1 MTDENKKT
9 DLDDCVPAMAL
20 NEMTSQ
26 FDAMFSTLG
35 MAQNKA
41 TKFEAAARES
51 AKLANDLQARLD
63 RALQVEEE
71 LRLDLLRRESQLE
84 KLEAG
89 KPVSV
94 DVTPTVSTPVGPVTV
109 HTQVDID
116 RLVELKALCENQKFT
131 LVEVRHTL
139 DLAGAFDFKQLPEIA
154 RTTMEHI
161 RLLENEL
168 KFKTSLLADIR
179 DVHSSQGQNGGHLA
193 TLASE
198 LYSALHTA
206 RAERAEFL
214 KSTGEL
220 EQEVANLR
228 KDVEVITNSRDRL
241 QAVVDRETGQVGA
254 LNERITSLTQ
264 ANSRL
269 TVKVHYLTS
278 ALNIVQGE
286 RVHELEGQVSE
297 LKVERDEALAKL
309 KSVTEELS
317 SIGLSLFPL
326 QFGVDGVFLGDAK
339 QIIDKCNALHSELST
354 MGIEFGRYKEA
365 HWKLHKSYMEL
376 SGTADALTKRDLKQG
391 QELEAARARVADLVG
406 DLDAMSDLAKQAE
419 TENVSLRARLADTE
433 SLRSQAAE
441 VLSAPTAKL
450 VTSLKT
456 ELDYTSERAERL
468 VAENATLRIQLSTA
482 QSSEE
487 KAIAGEAAADA
498 RAVRA
503 ESAYEK
509 LLNKLRGYFSPD
521 WGAEDLLG
529 AVRDI
534 RNQCLEAEKSVRG
547 YRERAEKAEA
557 TIRMTNVDLMRS
569 DNDYMRAEIEAANQ
583 ALLAAGCGSVKSIAE
598 RVGLLVDERAGL
610 RADVTALKTQYTAA
624 EARLEATRQASG
636 CAAKSAD
643 LPKLVA
649 DIVANRKAVCEH
661 SIALEAKL
669 EEAQRKEY
677 LVERLVAK
685 GIGFWVDPPALATP
699 RTHEADV
706 GTCSMGICGVSGS
719 EVRVQ
724 PAEVPATLARLAGL
738 EGE

>member
-51 AKLANDLQARLD
+51 AKLAIDLQARLD

-89 KPVSV
+89 KLVSV
-94 DVTPTVSTPVGPVTV
+94 GAVPTVSTPAGPVTV

-116 RLVELKALCENQKFT
+116 RLVEFKALCENQKFT
-131 LVEVRHTL
+131 LVEVRHAL
-139 DLAGAFDFKQLPEIA
+139 DPAGAFDYKQLPEIA

-168 KFKTSLLADIR
+168 KFKTSLLTDIR
-179 DVHSSQGQNGGHLA
+179 DVHSSQGQKGGHLA
-193 TLASE
+193 ALASE
-198 LYSALHTA
+198 LCSALHTA
-206 RAERAEFL
+206 RAERGEFL
-214 KSTGEL
+214 KSSGEL
-220 EQEVANLR
+220 EQEIANLR

-241 QAVVDRETGQVGA
+241 QAVVDRETGQVDA

-297 LKVERDEALAKL
+297 LKVERDVAQAKL
-309 KSVTEELS
+309 KSLTEEWGT
-317 SIGLSLFPL
+317 IGLALFPL
-326 QFGVDGVFLGDAK
+326 QSGIDGVFLGDTK
-339 QIIDKCNALHSELST
+339 QIIDKCHDLQNELST
-354 MGIEFGRYKEA
+354 MSTEFGRYKEA

-376 SGTADALTKRDLKQG
+376 SSTAADLSNRSLKQG
-391 QELEAARARVADLVG
+391 QELDTLRARVADLVG

-419 TENVSLRARLADTE
+419 TEN
-433 SLRSQAAE
+433 
-441 VLSAPTAKL
+441 
-450 VTSLKT
+450 
-456 ELDYTSERAERL
+456 
-468 VAENATLRIQLSTA
+468 ATLRIQLNTA

-487 KAIAGEAAADA
+487 KAIAGEAAAGA
-498 RAVRA
+498 RAAVTD
-503 ESAYEK
+503 SAHEK
-509 LLNKLRGYFSPD
+509 LLNGLRAYFSPD

-529 AVRDI
+529 GVRDI

-557 TIRMTNVDLMRS
+557 TIRMTNVDLMRA

-598 RVGLLVDERAGL
+598 RVGLLVNERHGL
-610 RADVTALKTQYTAA
+610 RADVAALKSQYTEA
-624 EARLEATRQASG
+624 EARLEATRRASG

-661 SIALEAKL
+661 AIALEAKL
-669 EEAQRKEY
+669 EAAQRKEY